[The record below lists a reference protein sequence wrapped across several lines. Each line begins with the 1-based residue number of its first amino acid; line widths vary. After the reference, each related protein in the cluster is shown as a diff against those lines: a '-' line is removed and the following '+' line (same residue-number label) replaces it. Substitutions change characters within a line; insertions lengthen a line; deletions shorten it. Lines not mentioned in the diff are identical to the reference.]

1 MEKDHIKIQDST
13 YLLHCLW
20 GKYSGIWDSFRL
32 FFMQTK
38 KAALCIMLAVD
49 LVYFFSAGFPPPQRL
64 RRGVTSRFAGEDA
77 KNVIPLCPAGLPS
90 CQEQRRL
97 VVWFSSALSQQAPDF
112 EKIGEI

>member
-49 LVYFFSAGFPPPQRL
+49 LVYFFFGRLSSASATSQRSYVKVC
-64 RRGVTSRFAGEDA
+64 RRGR
-77 KNVIPLCPAGLPS
+77 
-90 CQEQRRL
+90 
-97 VVWFSSALSQQAPDF
+97 
-112 EKIGEI
+112 